1 MNKLESFFKGDD
13 SDMNGEPFGEPF
25 GDELKAALGDLMGE
39 DESSFGS
46 GDAIDDALKVVG
58 DLIGEDVTTDLIG
71 ELNQVLQKKNIFA
84 GGSPLSKKLQQG
96 LNKLANKGQVN
107 SVKKAVNSLQTLK
120 NVPGGIGKALNYP
133 PYVIKNGNMVKYNTR
148 AVINGLHMEN
158 FIYRFESQLIGKSR
172 TITKAGLGLG
182 IANKLS
188 FDFSTPTNSDE
199 LRYAGPMLILVRSS
213 SLNAIDDFDFQLQF
227 GTAVTEAGV
236 AYTSFGDIR
245 VAVKRTNKAG
255 ENATYIFLFP
265 FVEIATRLM
274 PIALQASTP
283 VPGSFSNLVL
293 DIIDVPTTY
302 DAQVTLLAPDNKYW
316 EDFKKAFGL
325 KTAGSG
331 TLFN

>member
-13 SDMNGEPFGEPF
+13 YSPNGEPFGEPF
-25 GDELKAALGDLMGE
+25 GDEVKQMLGDLMG
-39 DESSFGS
+39 DEETIGS
-46 GDAIDDALKVVG
+46 GDAIDDALRVVG
-58 DLIGEDVTTDLIG
+58 DLLGEDITTDLIG
-71 ELNQVLQKKNIFA
+71 DLNRTLQKNNIFA
-84 GGSPLSKKLQQG
+84 NNSPLGRKLQQG
-96 LNKLANKGQVN
+96 ITKMANQGQTN
-107 SVKKAVNSLQTLK
+107 GVKKVATALNTLK
-120 NVPGGIGKALNYP
+120 QVPGGIGKALNYP
-133 PYVIKNGNMVKYNTR
+133 PYVIKNGNMVRYNTR

-172 TITKAGLGLG
+172 TQTLQGLGLG

-188 FDFSTPTNSDE
+188 FDFTTPTNADE
-199 LRYAGPMLILVRSS
+199 LRYGGPILIIVRSS
-213 SLNAIDDFDFQLQF
+213 ALNAIDDFDFQVQF

-236 AYTSFGDIR
+236 AYSTFDNIR
-245 VAVKRTNKAG
+245 VAVKRSNKAG
-255 ENATYIFLFP
+255 ENATYIYLFP

-283 VPGSFSNLVL
+283 VPGSFSNLVIEL
-293 DIIDVPTTY
+293 VDVPTTY

-325 KTAGSG
+325 KTASSG